1 MLLKLASDVTN
12 VDLFEKIKK
21 VEKYER
27 LITEN
32 IINTTFLKKI
42 GMDQEI
48 QYNNFPL
55 QANGVMYIYQIQKER

>member
-12 VDLFEKIKK
+12 VDLFEIIKK

-48 QYNNFPL
+48 Q
-55 QANGVMYIYQIQKER
+55 